1 MGKADM
7 DSINGRGGPQAGMSF
22 WQYLLMI
29 IIIGFVALML
39 IKTVPLYL
47 NEMKVSAAVDDV
59 AQNGRLGHDASVYS
73 IRRALQDHWDIDDID
88 TLTPADVV
96 ISRDSEDGR
105 TLSWD
110 YEARTNLFMN
120 VYLVVHFTGSA
131 AMRG

>member
-1 MGKADM
+1 MH
-7 DSINGRGGPQAGMSF
+7 SIDGRSGREAGLSF
-22 WQYLLMI
+22 WQFLVMLVV
-29 IIIGFVALML
+29 IGFVALML

-47 NEMKVSAAVDDV
+47 NEMKVNAAVDDV

-88 TLTPADVV
+88 TLTPADVGV
-96 ISRDSEDGR
+96 SRDTGDGR

-120 VYLVVHFTGSA
+120 VYLVIHFTGSK
-131 AMRG
+131 AMRD